1 MRLRPLAISGWPVLR
16 ADGHPLLNECPFAW
30 RLANAWLFGKAASA
44 ASRVSTEQ
52 VYLTRRPST
61 VPLPPEDDCPS
72 GLFRAG
78 THRYPYGMKNPN
90 EEMNCAI
97 EVFVRG
103 HSAGRS
109 RTFPYEVSRVG
120 HLWVMRDA
128 TRKNPRD
135 YRKEE
140 WIAHGVDARQVDE
153 VVRQHT
159 RGRFFVCA
167 LIREGEPDGPTR
179 IAYKS
184 LGYRLLATEGFF
196 LQRLQRIPKSR
207 SPVSIERVRTSDMAV
222 RLGKVT
228 RTRPIS
234 CHFLGDD
241 APFRQYVALDGQEI
255 VGRVRSVDAA
265 GATWCAD
272 MYVSPSHRRRGIGQA
287 LLSRMLRDDR
297 ARGSKCSVL
306 TASHTGALLYPR
318 VGFERIGTLF
328 MFVPR
333 RK

>member
-1 MRLRPLAISGWPVLR
+1 MRWSSVGI
-16 ADGHPLLNECPFAW
+16 EF
-30 RLANAWLFGKAASA
+30 
-44 ASRVSTEQ
+44 
-52 VYLTRRPST
+52 
-61 VPLPPEDDCPS
+61 
-72 GLFRAG
+72 
-78 THRYPYGMKNPN
+78 
-90 EEMNCAI
+90 AI

-120 HLWVMRDA
+120 PLWLMRDA
-128 TRKNPRD
+128 PRKNPGD

-140 WIAHGVDARQVDE
+140 WIAHNVDAEEVDAIA
-153 VVRQHT
+153 RQHA

-167 LIREGEPDGPTR
+167 MIAEGEPDERTR
-179 IAYKS
+179 TAYKA

-196 LQRLQRIPKSR
+196 VQRLKRIQRPPSR
-207 SPVSIERVRTSDMAV
+207 VSIERVRTPDLAAQ
-222 RLGKVT
+222 LGKIT

-234 CHFLGDD
+234 NNLLGDD
-241 APFRQYVALDGQEI
+241 APFRQYVALDREDI

-272 MYVSPSHRRRGIGQA
+272 MYVHPSHRRRGIGLA
-287 LLSRMLRDDR
+287 LLSKMLWDDR

-318 VGFERIGTLF
+318 VGYERIGTLF
-328 MFVPR
+328 MFAPRTKSLIDEQRVPGAVDEAVSL
-333 RK
+333 